1 MNQDFHETRMVT
13 VSEKLRFAGAS
24 LFSHLLAFWAVYCLY
39 MYLYVYLEGSTL
51 FVLLQIFFTIPVSV
65 LLPRWWMR
73 KHLPVQIPRLYS
85 LADEPDKWYR
95 KAIRLILPEEIFR
108 FIMGLLPFPVCRC
121 GLLTS
126 PVTYL
131 LYTLVYVTPLE
142 RYDAIMVQNQST
154 PLDTAVFLGIYCAYF
169 IFYNLSLMKR
179 FRKEAQSHIRYLEGQ
194 RTEKERTKNYRY

>member
-1 MNQDFHETRMVT
+1 MKQDFYETRIVT
-13 VSEKLRFAGAS
+13 VPEILRFAGAS
-24 LFSHLLAFWAVYCLY
+24 LFSHLLAFWAVFCLY
-39 MYLYVYLEGSTL
+39 LYLYVHLEGSAL
-51 FVLLQIFFTIPVSV
+51 FVLLQIFFTLPVSI
-65 LLPRWWMR
+65 LLPRWWMK
-73 KHLPVQIPRLYS
+73 KHLPTQVPRLYS
-85 LADEPDKWYR
+85 LGDAPEKWYR
-95 KAIRLILPEEIFR
+95 KAIRLILPTEIFR
-108 FIMGLLPFPVCRC
+108 FVIGLLPFPVCRC

>member
-1 MNQDFHETRMVT
+1 MNQDFREVKNVT

-73 KHLPVQIPRLYS
+73 KHLPVQIPRLYT
-85 LADEPDKWYR
+85 LADTPDMWYR
-95 KAIRLILPEEIFR
+95 KALRLILPEEIFR
-108 FIMGLLPFPVCRC
+108 FILGLLPFPICRC

-131 LYTLVYVTPLE
+131 LYTLFYVNPLE
-142 RYDAIMVQNQST
+142 RYEAVMVLRSPT
-154 PLDTAVFLGIYCAYF
+154 WTDTAVFLVIYCGYF
-169 IFYNLSLMKR
+169 CLYNLFLLKR
-179 FRKEAQSHIRYLEGQ
+179 FRKETLSHLRYLEGQ
-194 RTEKERTKNYRY
+194 HTEKQRVRDYRY

>member
-1 MNQDFHETRMVT
+1 MNQDFHEVKNVT

-95 KAIRLILPEEIFR
+95 KALRLILPEEIFR
-108 FIMGLLPFPVCRC
+108 FIMGLLPFPICRC

>member
-1 MNQDFHETRMVT
+1 MKQDFQETKPVT

-24 LFSHLLAFWAVYCLY
+24 LFSHLLAFWAVYCI
-39 MYLYVYLEGSTL
+39 YLYLYAYLEGSAL
-51 FVLLQIFFTIPVSV
+51 FVLLQIFFTLPISI
-65 LLPRWWMR
+65 LLPRWWMK
-73 KHLPVQIPRLYS
+73 KHLPTQIPRLYT
-85 LADEPDKWYR
+85 LADDPEVWYK
-95 KAIRLILPEEIFR
+95 KALRLILPTEILR
-108 FIMGLLPFPVCRC
+108 FLMGLLPFPICRC

-131 LYTLVYVTPLE
+131 LYTLVYVIPLE
-142 RYDAIMVQNQST
+142 RYDAIMVQNQPT